1 MKQFNCFWSSIG
13 RSGYDLISCPSWLLR
28 SETKYCGKSCQL
40 TTAHKSCHYHSLHDE
55 SQASKSTFMH
65 DHFVTSN
72 SFVPQTSKWREALSD
87 DRMAVPVPFFPSQS
101 NHPFLK
107 YLYLEIWPW
116 KSQVKVMGS
125 KVSSQMIADE
135 QGKSTGVESSDR
147 PSNLTQTGFKLSIFG
162 QCDLEIRWMTS
173 KNNRAP
179 LLYYIKQC
187 ASFQS
192 HLLIQTRVT
201 VWECSLRVKIRDVF
215 VPCDLEIWQMTLKN
229 NRHLFCATSNFVH
242 HFIAISVFK
251 LELQSG
257 NAQFGW
263 KLMIFF
269 CPVWPWNTIRHLLYA
284 TWSFVHYLGAISE
297 FKLELT
303 VQKCPIWV
311 KIEGFFY
318 AIWPWNL
325 PSDLEKQ

>member
-13 RSGYDLISCPSWLLR
+13 RSGYDLISGPSWLLR

-40 TTAHKSCHYHSLHDE
+40 TTAHKSCHYHSLHGE
-55 SQASKSTFMH
+55 SQASKSTFCCMH

-125 KVSSQMIADE
+125 KISSQMIADE
-135 QGKSTGVESSDR
+135 QGKSTGVESCHR

-162 QCDLEIRWMTS
+162 QWDLEIRWMTS

-179 LLYYIKQC
+179 LLYYIKHC

-192 HLLIQTRVT
+192 HQWIQTGVT
-201 VWECSLRVKIRDVF
+201 VWKSSIRVL
-215 VPCDLEIWQMTLKN
+215 CDLEIWQMTLKN
-229 NRHLFCATSNFVH
+229 NRA
-242 HFIAISVFK
+242 
-251 LELQSG
+251 
-257 NAQFGW
+257 
-263 KLMIFF
+263 
-269 CPVWPWNTIRHLLYA
+269 PLLYYVKLCA
-284 TWSFVHYLGAISE
+284 SFQSHL
-297 FKLELT
+297 
-303 VQKCPIWV
+303 
-311 KIEGFFY
+311 
-318 AIWPWNL
+318 
-325 PSDLEKQ
+325 

>member
-1 MKQFNCFWSSIG
+1 MTEWLSQF
-13 RSGYDLISCPSWLLR
+13 L
-28 SETKYCGKSCQL
+28 
-40 TTAHKSCHYHSLHDE
+40 
-55 SQASKSTFMH
+55 
-65 DHFVTSN
+65 
-72 SFVPQTSKWREALSD
+72 SFHG
-87 DRMAVPVPFFPSQS
+87 SQS
-101 NHPFLK
+101 NHPFFK

-162 QCDLEIRWMTS
+162 QSDLEIRWMTS

-179 LLYYIKQC
+179 LLYYIKHC

-229 NRHLFCATSNFVH
+229 NRHLFCATSTFMH

-257 NAQFGW
+257 NAQFRW

-311 KIEGFFY
+311 KIEDFFM
-318 AIWPWNL
+318 
-325 PSDLEKQ
+325 PSDLEICHLNLKNNRTPVLCHVKLCVSSYRHMWIQTGFRVRKRLNWILTSVTLTFDLDLFHGHHFCQW